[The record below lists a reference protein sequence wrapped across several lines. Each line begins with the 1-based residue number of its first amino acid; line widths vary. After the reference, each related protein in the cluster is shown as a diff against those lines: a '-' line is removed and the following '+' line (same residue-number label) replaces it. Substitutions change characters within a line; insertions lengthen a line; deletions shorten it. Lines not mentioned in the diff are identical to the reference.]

1 MVERSD
7 VAAQATTENP
17 APEPVRYARTLGPGQ
32 RAELH
37 ILDVE
42 TGTSQ
47 LLLSSTDVLFEA
59 PNWHPEGR
67 RIVVN
72 GDGVLYRVDVDA
84 PAGLQEVTASGLPEL
99 NNDHLIASDGRW
111 HYVSANDGH
120 LYRLPWEGG
129 EAERVTTVKA
139 PDRVFRHFL
148 HGVSPDGRTLVYVG
162 TEILDRD
169 EWGRRALWLLDLD
182 SGAERLVGDG
192 YSPADG
198 PDFSPDGHSVYFNS
212 EVASNVEGHA
222 QLFRHDRRVRG
233 AAHVGRARQLVPPPV
248 TRRTSACVSQ
258 LPARH
263 GRPPG
268 RPRRRAAHGRPSR
281 RSSAHAGRAPRGT
294 GHDQRPQLGTRRT
307 ATGVRLLSLRG
318 VLTRHHSPGRP
329 ARRGRA
335 GRQRG
340 QESPTV

>member
-99 NNDHLIASDGRW
+99 NNDHLIAPDGRW

-148 HGVSPDGRTLVYVG
+148 HGVFYPF
-162 TEILDRD
+162 
-169 EWGRRALWLLDLD
+169 
-182 SGAERLVGDG
+182 AE
-192 YSPADG
+192 S
-198 PDFSPDGHSVYFNS
+198 
-212 EVASNVEGHA
+212 
-222 QLFRHDRRVRG
+222 
-233 AAHVGRARQLVPPPV
+233 
-248 TRRTSACVSQ
+248 
-258 LPARH
+258 
-263 GRPPG
+263 
-268 RPRRRAAHGRPSR
+268 
-281 RSSAHAGRAPRGT
+281 
-294 GHDQRPQLGTRRT
+294 
-307 ATGVRLLSLRG
+307 
-318 VLTRHHSPGRP
+318 
-329 ARRGRA
+329 
-335 GRQRG
+335 
-340 QESPTV
+340 